1 MNDNEALAITYAHEF
16 MIFCSLTGTDLLVN
30 LLTSLWT
37 AEGKVQAGVTSLGK
51 KLGVFFS
58 TEDKRKN

>member
-1 MNDNEALAITYAHEF
+1 MHKNF
-16 MIFCSLTGTDLLVN
+16 MILCSLTGTDLLVN

-37 AEGKVQAGVTSLGK
+37 AEGKVQAGATSLGV

-58 TEDKRKN
+58 TEDKRKY